1 MTTSKDVFAKRR
13 EGLMD
18 EAYQMALQRMGA
30 PDKDEWDD
38 RALGWCLIDLI
49 KRDVKKSRH
58 DNLDH
63 YRQQLEAIEVP
74 PSDDVLT
81 KQRLFAISLCSPK
94 GQLANKAKQLSK
106 LGRHEEAVN
115 IYRELYIKAPADQDI
130 CTSLGW
136 ELYKICKAS
145 LDSGSETILA
155 IKRNLNEYLKLNVEK
170 PSLLHSCILQV
181 ASKISGT
188 GSFSMLAFSRLWK
201 LEFLQLDDWKRF
213 VTEDHKEFPSLAERV
228 IHQASKE
235 AAKGDNQEAMTY
247 IFPHLDKAI
256 IEYPDN
262 IWLNLNKA
270 KILLGLGRNDEALK
284 FAIAVTKAKTSEYW
298 TWELLGDITA
308 NPVSDLSL
316 SCYCKALLCLP
327 DDQFAWKVRLKL
339 ATFLAECGKL
349 SEAKYEINRVLVVK
363 AKEDKKVS
371 AKLENFVSQSW
382 YAEASLP
389 ASNDAFYQMNI
400 SDAEDLLFSQMP
412 WISGNVGEI
421 FTAPG
426 KKKPKRKLFVKTSS
440 DPIEVVI
447 SKEKFDLSDSSPGDA
462 IRLKGE
468 FDNKRQFQIYT
479 VSKSNRDAEE
489 RWDIFTERIGIVD
502 NVNYQKKLL
511 HFIVD
516 KNIDGVVPFSE
527 LNSEFREGE
536 ALAVKL
542 SKYQT
547 KHGLRYRALTATK
560 TDKEA
565 PTSLRMTFL
574 EEVRILDQLGFTTS
588 DIFIPPP
595 IVKRFDIKDGDVV
608 SGVAL
613 LNYNKKRD
621 EWGWKAVSI
630 EQIKDNDLS

>member
-1 MTTSKDVFAKRR
+1 MITSKDVFAKRR
-13 EGLMD
+13 EGKLE
-18 EAYQMALQRMGA
+18 EAYHMALERMAA
-30 PDKDEWDD
+30 PDKDAWDD
-38 RALGWCLIDLI
+38 KAFGWCLIDLI
-49 KRDVKKSRH
+49 KRDVNNGLQ
-58 DNLDH
+58 DNLGH
-63 YRQQLEAIEVP
+63 YRQQLETIEVP
-74 PSDDVLT
+74 SSDDILT
-81 KQRLFAISLCSPK
+81 KQRLFAISLCDSN
-94 GQLANKAKQLSK
+94 GQLANKAMQLSK
-106 LGRHEEAVN
+106 SGQHKEAAD
-115 IYRELYIKAPADQDI
+115 IYRKLYATTPSDPRNCI
-130 CTSLGW
+130 SLGW
-136 ELYKICKAS
+136 ELYKISKDL
-145 LDSGSETILA
+145 LDNGSESIMA
-155 IKRNLNEYLKLNVEK
+155 IKRNLHEYLKLNVEK
-170 PSLLHSCILQV
+170 PATLHSRILYV
-181 ASKISGT
+181 ASKISVT
-188 GSFSMLAFSRLWK
+188 GRFNMLVFSRLWG
-201 LEFLQLDDWKRF
+201 LEFLQSDDWKRF
-213 VTEDHKEFPSLAERV
+213 VTEDRKKLPSLAERV

-235 AAKGDNQEAMTY
+235 AAKGDNQDAMKY
-247 IFPHLDKAI
+247 ILPFLDKAI
-256 IEYPDN
+256 LEYPDN
-262 IWLNLNKA
+262 IWLNFNKA

-284 FAIAVTKAKTSEYW
+284 FAIDVTKAKASDYW

-308 NPVSDLSL
+308 NPKSDLSL
-316 SCYCKALLCLP
+316 SCYCKSLLCLP

-339 ATFLAECGKL
+339 ATFLAENGKW
-349 SEAKYEINRVLVVK
+349 SEAKYEINRVLAVK
-363 AKEDKKVS
+363 AKEDKKIS
-371 AKLENFVSQSW
+371 AQIQSYVSQSW
-382 YAEASLP
+382 YTEASLP

-400 SDAEDLLFSQMP
+400 GDAEDLLFSQMP

-421 FTAPG
+421 FTVPG
-426 KKKPKRKLFVKTSS
+426 KENKPKRKLFVKTSS

-447 SKEKFDLSDSSPGDA
+447 PKEQFDLFHSHPGDA

-479 VSKSNRDAEE
+479 VSKSNCDAEE

-516 KNIDGVVPFSE
+516 KNIDGVIPFSE

-547 KHGLRYRALTATK
+547 KQGLRYRALTATK

-565 PTSLRMTFL
+565 PTSLRKTFL

-595 IVKRFDIKDGDVV
+595 IVNGCGIKDGDVI

-621 EWGWKAVSI
+621 E
-630 EQIKDNDLS
+630 